1 MLDVANMPITPPSC
15 PSWRPMP
22 GGCDTH
28 AHMVAGPDEHPL
40 WEGRVEDP
48 APGSLETWLEMYNLQ
63 LDTLGLT
70 RGVLVQ
76 SILYGDDN
84 HVIAEAIRRL
94 GPDNFRGIA
103 VVTDDVADAKLDILA
118 EAGFK
123 GIRLNYVHG
132 GRLTWPGAVKMADRL
147 RDRGM
152 HIQALVHAGEHMH
165 EIAEDVRRLPVPV
178 VFDHIAWPDLGAGV
192 EEPGFVLLQQLLQ
205 EGHAWVKLSGTFRL
219 CEAPY
224 EDADAAIAAL
234 AEANPER
241 CLWGSD
247 WPHLMLGSAKTPDSG
262 ILFNALLR
270 AVTTDERRNRILVDN
285 PAALYGFTS

>member
-1 MLDVANMPITPPSC
+1 MLDVANMPITPPSR
-15 PSWRPMP
+15 PSWRSMT

-48 APGSLETWLEMYNLQ
+48 APGSLEGWLEMYRLQ

-84 HVIAEAIRRL
+84 HVIAEAIRAL

-103 VVTDDVADAKLDILA
+103 VVTDEVTDAKLDMLA

-147 RDRGM
+147 GGRGM

-192 EEPGFVLLQQLLQ
+192 DEPGFVLLQQLLQ

-219 CEAPY
+219 CDAPY
-224 EDADAAIAAL
+224 EDADAAVAAL

-247 WPHLMLGSAKTPDSG
+247 WPHLMLGTAKTPDSG
-262 ILFNALLR
+262 ILFDAFLR
-270 AVTTDERRNRILVDN
+270 AVTTDERRNRILVHN
-285 PAALYGFTS
+285 PAALYGFAS